1 MRPPCRSAKCKAE
14 AVVFAHWPSA
24 KGPVMACLPCA
35 SRALHTAEV
44 MGFKLPLQPI
54 DEEARAI
61 LLEELHAHQARVML
75 GSDE

>member
-1 MRPPCRSAKCKAE
+1 
-14 AVVFAHWPSA
+14 
-24 KGPVMACLPCA
+24 MACLPCA